1 MKPFLHKHWVV
12 KLHKLWDEH
21 SFQFPVFL
29 VNIDNF
35 TKIERMALCNTM
47 HPRQAPSFTVGWDG
61 SLVSQV
67 ALGSKFN
74 VLWPLVHT
82 QPLNHVALK
91 KSISNRH
98 AKTLLKLTEFLLS
111 SSCSA
116 YIMIIKTHKL
126 IISKVLSLY
135 PSKCAPS
142 ELNIWLC
149 RARIQYL
156 DFFFQE
162 H

>member
-1 MKPFLHKHWVV
+1 MFLKWNHFFINTELSNSINFGVRVV
-12 KLHKLWDEH
+12 F
-21 SFQFPVFL
+21 SFLYCL

-35 TKIERMALCNTM
+35 TKIERMALCNMM
-47 HPRQAPSFTVGWDG
+47 HSHPWQAPSFTVGQDG

-82 QPLNHVALK
+82 EPLNHVALK
-91 KSISNRH
+91 KSMLNRH
-98 AKTLLKLTEFLLS
+98 AETLLKLTGFPLY

-126 IISKVLSLY
+126 IISKVLSLCL
-135 PSKCAPS
+135 SRCAPS
-142 ELNIWLC
+142 VLNI
-149 RARIQYL
+149 
-156 DFFFQE
+156 
-162 H
+162 